1 MAVLIKECIASRQ
14 GLFENRTFSLDER
27 LTFIRGRNNSGK
39 SLLARAL
46 VDLLHARRTPALLL
60 ERAAWEHL
68 YLDALL
74 ANSHGEY
81 RFTRNGSRSFGIK
94 SQDAGAGE
102 DLVALDLREA
112 GDAPLDR
119 EILESLERDARG
131 ASLKEF
137 FLFFDGDALASL
149 CFVPSPSESA
159 NGSAGGYGS
168 LRRIFVEDSS
178 NFYGLYSSISERIG
192 DGTPGS
198 RMKNP
203 LVNEMLRREGE
214 LRDLDKRIEIIDL
227 EYSKYEK
234 LIRER
239 REVEGAISSGRGE
252 SARLAGLKDVA
263 ERVLDNTRKC
273 GDIET
278 EIAARERDIAEED
291 RKTGEIEA
299 IAARAHDLFPQ
310 FREFSDSQR
319 NNLRKIQ
326 DLYRELRDANEELNN
341 LASKIAYR
349 RRVFKNIVL
358 SMNIASLFAILL
370 TYGNILLN
378 IPPEKKTLLVMGIL
392 IVALAGVAGLM
403 IYNLVTSRSKGVAEL
418 GAGIDEIEGKVE
430 ALLTENNVR
439 ISEYRMETLYEFLLQ
454 YFEEYSEYTEMQMDI
469 LRVKSS
475 LRDREQVVRLAGER
489 DDLRSRL
496 AEIRAEIDRDL
507 ELLDGGIARG
517 AAPAEALEYIFA
529 TEKRIEKQE
538 AVIRQEEQTLAQI
551 DEEIRA
557 TSFHDD
563 EKKECLE
570 KRRKTSRVLD
580 DLRAHQ
586 ESMEYILKIFRETIG
601 IRWKNQTDRLVA
613 RSVELFHE
621 LTEKQYITRID
632 AEQMRALVD
641 GGGPGDLHQNVIH
654 LMHLAIKLALGDFLI
669 DLNLSLPLII
679 DDPFLF
685 MDEVRIARLREI
697 LDDISETRQV
707 IVFTHGSISSQWGR
721 VIEI

>member
-46 VDLLHARRTPALLL
+46 VDLLHARRTPSLLL
-60 ERAAWEHL
+60 ERASWENL

-74 ANSHGEY
+74 ANSHGEF
-81 RFTRNGSRSFGIK
+81 RFTRNGSRSFAIK
-94 SQDAGAGE
+94 SLDGGAAE

-112 GDAPLDR
+112 GDAPLAL

-131 ASLKEF
+131 LSLKEF

-149 CFVPSPSESA
+149 CFVPSPSESSQG
-159 NGSAGGYGS
+159 NAGGYGS

-178 NFYGLYSSISERIG
+178 NFYGLYASICERMG
-192 DGTPGS
+192 DGSPGG

-214 LRDLDKRIEIIDL
+214 LRELDKRIEIIDL

-239 REVEGAISSGRGE
+239 REVEGAISAARAE
-252 SARLAGLKDVA
+252 CARLAGLKENA
-263 ERVLDNTRKC
+263 ERVLDNMRKC

-310 FREFSDSQR
+310 FRNFSDSQR

-326 DLYRELRDANEELNN
+326 DLYRELRDANEALNN

-378 IPPEKKTLLVMGIL
+378 IPPEKKSLLVMGIL

-403 IYNLVTSRSKGVAEL
+403 IHNLVASRSKAVAEL
-418 GAGIDEIEGKVE
+418 RAKIAEFEGKIE
-430 ALLTENNVR
+430 ALLTENNVT

-454 YFEEYSEYTEMQMDI
+454 YFEEYSEYTEMQLDI

-475 LRDREQVVRLAGER
+475 LRDREQVDRLAGER
-489 DDLRSRL
+489 DDLRARH
-496 AEIRAEIDRDL
+496 AETRAAIGRDL
-507 ELLDGGIARG
+507 ELLDGGLAAG
-517 AAPAEALEYIFA
+517 ATPAEALEYVFT
-529 TEKRIEKQE
+529 TEKRIEEQE

-570 KRRKTSRVLD
+570 KRRKTSRALD

-613 RSVELFHE
+613 RSVDLFHE

-632 AEQMRALVD
+632 AEHMRALVD
-641 GGGPGDLHQNVIH
+641 GAGPGDLHPNVVH
-654 LMHLAIKLALGDFLI
+654 VMHLAIKLALGDFLI

-685 MDEVRIARLREI
+685 MDEVRIARLKEI